1 MKLNKKDVCFLRR
14 IDNTS
19 YFALD
24 ESKGRVLAG
33 EDIKTGENHLY
44 EISVERKP
52 SVDLHL
58 LRCIVH
64 LRVTDLMTD
73 KTADTVLGPGVDY
86 EPDDIEELFKE
97 ENVT

>member
-44 EISVERKP
+44 EISVEQKL
-52 SVDLHL
+52 SVE
-58 LRCIVH
+58 VH

-73 KTADTVLGPGVDY
+73 KTADTVLIPGVDY

>member
-1 MKLNKKDVCFLRR
+1 MKLNKKDACFLRR

-52 SVDLHL
+52 SVE
-58 LRCIVH
+58 VH

-73 KTADTVLGPGVDY
+73 KTADTVLVPGVDY

>member
-44 EISVERKP
+44 EISVEQKS
-52 SVDLHL
+52 SVE
-58 LRCIVH
+58 VQ

-73 KTADTVLGPGVDY
+73 KTADTVLVPGVDY

>member
-44 EISVERKP
+44 EISVEQKS
-52 SVDLHL
+52 SVE
-58 LRCIVH
+58 VH

-73 KTADTVLGPGVDY
+73 KTADTVLIPGADY

>member
-1 MKLNKKDVCFLRR
+1 MKLNKKDVCFLRC
-14 IDNTS
+14 IDNVS

-24 ESKGRVLAG
+24 ESKGRVLAD

-44 EISVERKP
+44 EISVKRKP
-52 SVDLHL
+52 SVE
-58 LRCIVH
+58 IH

-73 KTADTVLGPGVDY
+73 KTVDTVLIPGVDY
-86 EPDDIEELFKE
+86 EPDDIDELFKE

>member
-52 SVDLHL
+52 SVE
-58 LRCIVH
+58 VH

-73 KTADTVLGPGVDY
+73 KTADTVLIPGVDY

>member
-52 SVDLHL
+52 SVE
-58 LRCIVH
+58 VH

-73 KTADTVLGPGVDY
+73 KTADTVLIPGVDY
-86 EPDDIEELFKE
+86 EPDDIDELFKE

>member
-52 SVDLHL
+52 SVE
-58 LRCIVH
+58 VH

-73 KTADTVLGPGVDY
+73 KTADTVLIPGVDY
-86 EPDDIEELFKE
+86 DPDDIEELFKE

>member
-44 EISVERKP
+44 EISVEQKP
-52 SVDLHL
+52 SVE
-58 LRCIVH
+58 VH

-73 KTADTVLGPGVDY
+73 KTADTVLIPGVDY
-86 EPDDIEELFKE
+86 DPDDIEELFKE

>member
-1 MKLNKKDVCFLRR
+1 MKLNKKDACFLRR

-52 SVDLHL
+52 SVE
-58 LRCIVH
+58 VH

-73 KTADTVLGPGVDY
+73 KTADTVLIPGVDY

>member
-24 ESKGRVLAG
+24 ESKGRALAG

-44 EISVERKP
+44 EISVEQKS
-52 SVDLHL
+52 SVE
-58 LRCIVH
+58 VH

-73 KTADTVLGPGVDY
+73 KTADTVLIPGVDY